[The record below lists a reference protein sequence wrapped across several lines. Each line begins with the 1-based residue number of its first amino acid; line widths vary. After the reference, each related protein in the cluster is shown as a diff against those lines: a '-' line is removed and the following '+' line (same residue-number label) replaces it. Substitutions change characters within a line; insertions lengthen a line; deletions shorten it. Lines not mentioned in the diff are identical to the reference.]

1 MRLLVVTQYFW
12 PENFRINDLV
22 SELAKRGH
30 QVTVL
35 TGQPNYP
42 DGKIFPEFLANKEA
56 FASYEGIEVIRA
68 PLISRGKGGLRL
80 VLNYFSFA
88 LNATILGL
96 WRLRHKEFDAIFAF
110 EPSPITVALPAIA
123 LRTQKRTPF
132 TFWVQDLWPETL
144 EAVGIIRSK
153 KILNII
159 GKLVSFIYN
168 HCDLILAQSKSFI
181 EKIKP
186 YSHHNQNIEYFPNWS
201 EQINKIH
208 NIAPASEII
217 PKADTFNIMFAGNIG
232 DAQDFPAILAAANI
246 LKNQKHIRWLIVG
259 DGRLAHWVTNEIK
272 CLGLQDQV
280 LMLGRH
286 PSERM
291 PSFFKHADALLV
303 TLKDETIFSMTIP
316 SKLQAYL
323 AAGIPI
329 LAMLNG
335 EGAAV
340 VKQADAGLT
349 CPAGNYQELAAAVL
363 QLSEMSPEKREQMG
377 INGIM
382 LSNTEFNRDKLI
394 NQLEHWLSTVM
405 YNQTNTKRLMLKE
418 AE

>member
-56 FASYEGIEVIRA
+56 FANYKGIEVIRA
-68 PLISRGKGGLRL
+68 PLISRGKRSLCL
-80 VLNYFSFA
+80 VLNYFSFV

-96 WRLRHKEFDAIFAF
+96 WRLRHREFDAIFAF
-110 EPSPITVALPAIA
+110 GLSPITLALPAIA
-123 LRTQKRTPF
+123 LRAQKHIPF
-132 TFWVQDLWPETL
+132 IFWVQDLWPETL

-153 KILNII
+153 KILNFI
-159 GKLVSFIYN
+159 GKLVSFIYK
-168 HCDLILAQSKSFI
+168 HCDLILVQSKSFV

-186 YSHHNQNIEYFPNWS
+186 YSHCNQNIKYFPNWA
-201 EQINKIH
+201 EKIDDMQ
-208 NIAPASEII
+208 NIAPASEIT
-217 PKADTFNIMFAGNIG
+217 PKTGTFNIMFAGNIG
-232 DAQDFPAILAAANI
+232 NAQDFPAILAAAHI
-246 LKNQKHIRWLIVG
+246 LKNQKHIRWLIIG
-259 DGRLAHWVTNEIK
+259 DGRLAHWVTDEIK
-272 CLGLQDQV
+272 RCELQEQV
-280 LMLGRH
+280 LMLGRY
-286 PSERM
+286 PPERM

-303 TLKDETIFSMTIP
+303 TLKDEPIFSMTIP
-316 SKLQAYL
+316 SKLQTYL

-340 VKQADAGLT
+340 VKQADVGLT
-349 CPAGNYQELAAAVL
+349 CPAGNYKELAAAVL
-363 QLSEMSPEKREQMG
+363 QLSEMSSEKRKQMG

-394 NQLEHWLSTVM
+394 NKLEHWLSTVM
-405 YNQTNTKRLMLKE
+405 YN
-418 AE
+418 